1 MARRPGEYL
10 ADILD
15 AVAAIRAYTRSGK
28 RAFLRNAM
36 ARDAVIARIIQ
47 IGEAVKGAQAGGID
61 LEGLASEV
69 PWQQIAGMRDILS
82 HQYWRTD
89 AKIVWGV
96 IAKDLDPLEAAAKK
110 VHAAFHAAARRPRS
124 RRKT

>member
-1 MARRPGEYL
+1 MARRPEEYL

-28 RAFLRNAM
+28 RAFLRSAM
-36 ARDAVIARIIQ
+36 ARDAVIARILQ
-47 IGEAVKGAQAGGID
+47 IGEAVKGAQTGGID
-61 LEGLASEV
+61 LEGLAPEV

-89 AKIVWGV
+89 PLMVWAV
-96 IAKDLDPLEAAAKK
+96 VTKDLKPLEAAVRKII
-110 VHAAFHAAARRPRS
+110 VS
-124 RRKT
+124 RRGK